1 MNAAPRLPGLQ
12 QSRCLPGSGRSN
24 GRQASRRLPFMLP
37 KEKSPVSVG
46 WGASLS
52 NRGSGLL
59 LRSVIS
65 GWSVSTGW
73 SDLANGGPASRWV
86 RVLLF
91 ARGAT
96 SAILNWSS
104 QRPRCARFC
113 WSSRPAVRSRSAGA
127 SASLAERR
135 RLLGPRDRRGC
146 DALPKP
152 RRRARGRRKRRW
164 VAVTAGMSG
173 PRERGRRRAT
183 SFGSSP
189 GCEVR

>member
-104 QRPRCARFC
+104 QRPRCASPAGCFFRVPVATAPTFSRC
-113 WSSRPAVRSRSAGA
+113 ALARPAQV
-127 SASLAERR
+127 
-135 RLLGPRDRRGC
+135 D
-146 DALPKP
+146 
-152 RRRARGRRKRRW
+152 
-164 VAVTAGMSG
+164 
-173 PRERGRRRAT
+173 
-183 SFGSSP
+183 
-189 GCEVR
+189 